1 MTSSREQFEARYPI
15 PTGVEWSDEEG
26 RYQPNDGKYV
36 AGFSVRQY
44 EAYIGAWGVWKASRE
59 AAVVELPGVN
69 GTEYDPLANADYRD
83 ECRKAIEAAGLR
95 CEVKS

>member
-1 MTSSREQFEARYPI
+1 MTTSREQFEDRYPI

-26 RYQPNDGKYV
+26 RYQPIDGKYV

-59 AAVVELPGVN
+59 DVVVALPQG
-69 GTEYDPLANADYRD
+69 GYFAGYDNEHMMESRD
-83 ECRKAIEAAGLR
+83 VREAIESAGLR
-95 CEVKS
+95 VSP